1 MAAPLAASPIFLP
14 MVVQMVAIGEE
25 TGELD
30 KMLEKVADFY
40 ESDVDDIVSRL
51 SSMLEPILI
60 GVLGIVVGGMIA
72 AIMLPMFD
80 IMTAVPK

>member
-1 MAAPLAASPIFLP
+1 
-14 MVVQMVAIGEE
+14 
-25 TGELD
+25 
-30 KMLEKVADFY
+30 MLEKVADFY